1 MNMENNQNLY
11 FKILFFV
18 PYLLWSIIILLYV
31 INSDLIKAGELDGL
45 IKLGND
51 SSRYIYE
58 AERLA
63 KFDFTNIYLS
73 KLSYIIILAITFKL
87 NLDLTTVVIF
97 QFLTTIISSLCLY
110 LIAQKI
116 FSKWVGLLSMLI
128 FLAYLPIQLRNFY
141 ILTEIL
147 FINFCIILT
156 YLFFFKRHFKI
167 MILLIGLFIL
177 FLRPQGILVLLS
189 ILFASIMFIKLNR
202 NYNFIIKLMIII
214 FCFVLTIFFIHNA
227 IQEYNFI
234 SALSKGMIWGYSFE
248 TNDICYSNCIPGLTN
263 PDLYEKN
270 VIGLIQFFKDNFFIL
285 IKVSFFKIILFFTG
299 WRPYYSNIHNI
310 FLICFH
316 LPIYIMFCVYFFKS
330 KKLISFEIFTLFYIF
345 LSVAFVSVTFVDWS
359 GRFIMYIFPFMIIF
373 ASKSATSLFLL
384 FLDRAKIK

>member
-1 MNMENNQNLY
+1 MNIENNQNLY

>member
-1 MNMENNQNLY
+1 MNIENNQNLY

-31 INSDLIKAGELDGL
+31 FNSDLIKAGELDGL

-51 SSRYIYE
+51 SSRYIDE

-87 NLDLTTVVIF
+87 NLDLTTIVIF

-189 ILFASIMFIKLNR
+189 ISFASIMFIKLNR

-214 FCFVLTIFFIHNA
+214 LCFVLTIFFIHNA

>member
-1 MNMENNQNLY
+1 MENNQNLY

-31 INSDLIKAGELDGL
+31 FYSDLIKAGELDGL

-51 SSRYIYE
+51 SSRYIDE

-63 KFDFTNIYLS
+63 NFDFTNIYLS

-87 NLDLTTVVIF
+87 NLDLSTVVIF

-189 ILFASIMFIKLNR
+189 ISFASIMFIKLNR

-214 FCFVLTIFFIHNA
+214 LCFVLTIFLIHNA

-316 LPIYIMFCVYFFKS
+316 LPIYIMFCAYFFKS